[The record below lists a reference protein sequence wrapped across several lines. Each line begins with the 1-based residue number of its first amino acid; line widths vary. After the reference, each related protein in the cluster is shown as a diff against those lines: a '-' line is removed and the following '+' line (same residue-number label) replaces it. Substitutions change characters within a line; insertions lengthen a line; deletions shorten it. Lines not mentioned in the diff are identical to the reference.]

1 MSGRPRG
8 EHPSK
13 EELVDAALRCFSRQ
27 GFDQT
32 TMKQVAEEAGTSVA
46 QLYLAFPS
54 KQMMLVGVHQRGLRR
69 LLDGFLLP
77 AIDEEGL
84 PWDRVM
90 ALTWAYMRFYLEE
103 RDLANL
109 LIFTSLADLDTD
121 DLETQAMFQE
131 HAEQLVALY
140 GLWNEVTADTGVDPA
155 HVFRWCWAA
164 MYGLAAQNLRFP
176 HLSLSEDQLE
186 AVIDTGMRLLRGGLN
201 AQRPAT
207 DAASN
212 DA

>member
-27 GFDQT
+27 GYDST

-54 KQMMLVGVHQRGLRR
+54 KQMMLVGVHQRGLRT

-77 AIDEEGL
+77 AIDEDGL

-121 DLETQAMFQE
+121 DLETQAMFKE
-131 HAEQLVALY
+131 HATQLVALY

-176 HLSLSEDQLE
+176 HLSLTEDQLE
-186 AVIDTGMRLLRGGLN
+186 SVVDTGMRLLRGGLN
-201 AQRPAT
+201 AQRISPDAPAGE
-207 DAASN
+207 A
-212 DA
+212 

>member
-13 EELVDAALRCFSRQ
+13 EELVDAALRCFTRQ
-27 GFDQT
+27 GFDAT

-54 KQMMLVGVHQRGLRR
+54 KQMMLVGVHHRGLRR

-77 AIDEEGL
+77 AIEQDGA
-84 PWDRVM
+84 PWERVM
-90 ALTWAYMRFYLEE
+90 ALTWSYMRFYLEE

-109 LIFTSLADLDTD
+109 LIFTSLADLDAD
-121 DLETQAMFQE
+121 DAEMQAMFQE
-131 HAEQLVALY
+131 HAEQLVVLY
-140 GLWNEVTADTGVDPA
+140 GLWSEMTDGTGIDPA

-176 HLSLSEDQLE
+176 HLSLSEDDLE
-186 AVIDTGMRLLRGGLN
+186 SIVDTGMRLIRGGLN
-201 AQRPAT
+201 AQRA
-207 DAASN
+207 DA
-212 DA
+212 

>member
-1 MSGRPRG
+1 
-8 EHPSK
+8 
-13 EELVDAALRCFSRQ
+13 
-27 GFDQT
+27 
-32 TMKQVAEEAGTSVA
+32 MKQVAEEAGTSVA

-77 AIDEEGL
+77 AIDEDGL

-90 ALTWAYMRFYLEE
+90 GLTWAYMRFYLEE

-140 GLWNEVTADTGVDPA
+140 GLWNEVTRDTGVDPA

-186 AVIDTGMRLLRGGLN
+186 AIVDTGMRLLRGGLN
-201 AQRPAT
+201 AQRAT
-207 DAASN
+207 PDAPRG